1 MLLPEENN
9 NKYSKLI
16 SYQGHY
22 YASFDIQTLSN
33 SKICLWDTKD
43 VNLDYVHSI
52 SYPFQFI
59 HTLYLHLSQKTKQG
73 IHFLQR
79 GLLVKTSIHT
89 TFKLIKSNTLLLFL
103 FMNACPLTIFQ
114 ISMIDLLDLNS
125 QHFFLSIWKFV
136 WIFYVL
142 HFCKPNKPIEKPC
155 PCFWCLLPSI

>member
-1 MLLPEENN
+1 MSLVAHHLDVSKIEFFQVLLPEENN

-59 HTLYLHLSQKTKQG
+59 HTLYLHLSQKNKQG

-89 TFKLIKSNTLLLFL
+89 TFKWIKSNSLLLSFVYECL
-103 FMNACPLTIFQ
+103 PIDH
-114 ISMIDLLDLNS
+114 ISD
-125 QHFFLSIWKFV
+125 
-136 WIFYVL
+136 FYDW
-142 HFCKPNKPIEKPC
+142 FIRFE
-155 PCFWCLLPSI
+155 